1 MPQKVFKTTVLRY
14 IRIWIL
20 NLKASVK
27 RSNAYKGEMMV
38 RLLRTVFLVGTQ
50 ILLLTLVF
58 GDQEMYVGWTK
69 PEAYLVLGI
78 WNLLNY
84 SGWALFG
91 INLTQLEQSVLNGE
105 FDFVL
110 LKPLSSGWL
119 ASFHGFS
126 IYNFISALAGL
137 VLVGYYFIVEWGTF
151 TWERILMGG
160 ASVFVGLML
169 WYAFY
174 LSLASFTLANPR
186 NGFLAIAKEVLGLT
200 RYPVSIYSNSIQF
213 VFYTLIPI
221 AFVSTVPANL
231 LIGRADIAYL
241 LVGLGLSILFV
252 RFSYWIWNQNVK
264 KYVSAGG

>member
-1 MPQKVFKTTVLRY
+1 MQRKEYRTTIGRY
-14 IRIWIL
+14 VKIWFL
-20 NLKASVK
+20 NLRASMK
-27 RSNAYKGEMMV
+27 KSNAYKGEIVV
-38 RLLRTVFLVGTQ
+38 RLLRTAFLIGTQ

-58 GDQEMYVGWTK
+58 GNQQMYVGWTK

-91 INLTQLEQSVLNGE
+91 INFTQLEQNVLSGE
-105 FDFVL
+105 FDFTL
-110 LKPLSSGWL
+110 LKPLSSAWFT
-119 ASFHGFS
+119 SFRDFS
-126 IYNFISALAGL
+126 LYNFISALAGL
-137 VLVGYYFIVEWGTF
+137 VLVGYYFVLEWGTF

-160 ASVFVGLML
+160 GGIIVGLIF

-174 LSLASFTLANPR
+174 LFLASFTLANPR
-186 NGFLAIAKEVLGLT
+186 NGFLSIAKEILGLT

-221 AFVSTVPANL
+221 AFVSTVPASL
-231 LIGRADIAYL
+231 IIGRMGYAFLIIGA
-241 LVGLGLSILFV
+241 GLSILFV
-252 RFSYWIWNQNVK
+252 RLSYWVWKQNVK

>member
-1 MPQKVFKTTVLRY
+1 MPQKVSKTTILRY
-14 IRIWIL
+14 LKIWLL
-20 NLKASVK
+20 NLRASVK
-27 RSNAYKGEMMV
+27 KSNTYKGEMVV

-58 GDQEMYVGWTK
+58 GNQEMYVGWTK

-78 WNLLNY
+78 WNILNY

-91 INLTQLEQSVLNGE
+91 INLLQLEKNVLNGE

-110 LKPLSSGWL
+110 LKPLSSAWFS
-119 ASFHGFS
+119 SFYDFS

-137 VLVGYYFIVEWGTF
+137 VLVGYYFVVSWGTL
-151 TWERILMGG
+151 TLGRVLLGVIGMGIG
-160 ASVFVGLML
+160 LVF

-174 LSLASFTLANPR
+174 LFLASFTLANPR
-186 NGFLAIAKEVLGLT
+186 NGFLSIAKEILGLT

-213 VFYTLIPI
+213 IFYTLLPI
-221 AFVSTVPANL
+221 GFISTVPAEL
-231 LIGRADIAYL
+231 FIGRTSIFFLFIGA
-241 LVGLGLSILFV
+241 GLSIIFV
-252 RFSYWIWNQNVK
+252 RLSYWVWKQNVK